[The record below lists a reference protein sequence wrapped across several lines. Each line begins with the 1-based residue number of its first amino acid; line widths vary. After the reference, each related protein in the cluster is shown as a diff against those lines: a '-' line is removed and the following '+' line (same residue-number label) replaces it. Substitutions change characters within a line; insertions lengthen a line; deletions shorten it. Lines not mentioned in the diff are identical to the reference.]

1 MRDDSLIR
9 HISAAHSS
17 LLPRLS
23 PCKWSGPVLGWHKN
37 DVNPHLQKY
46 THLLL
51 GSEEDQRSNDV
62 TTRIFVPLCG
72 KSVDL
77 AYLASHPKIS
87 HVVGIDI
94 VRDAAEEFSSGH
106 PELLIEEIR
115 PSNECGTE
123 KHAADRTTCG
133 HVAENSTFRG
143 TNFAF
148 LIRNMFDFLSMTID
162 DRAKYMSDGT
172 YTLFDAIY
180 DRASIVAIEP
190 SLRKDYVTLM
200 GELLRPGGT
209 ILLVT
214 LDRRYTTTDEAK
226 IDGPPFSLDE
236 KEIRQLYE
244 SEPWV
249 ESVTL
254 LDEVND
260 LTSDGDRERW
270 EKKGVL
276 ELFEIVFLIRKK
288 N

>member
-1 MRDDSLIR
+1 M
-9 HISAAHSS
+9 
-17 LLPRLS
+17 
-23 PCKWSGPVLGWHKN
+23 
-37 DVNPHLQKY
+37 
-46 THLLL
+46 
-51 GSEEDQRSNDV
+51 
-62 TTRIFVPLCG
+62 PLCG

-87 HVVGIDI
+87 HVVGVDI
-94 VRDAAEEFSSGH
+94 VRDAAEEFSSEH
-106 PELLIEEIR
+106 PELLIEETR
-115 PSNECGTE
+115 LSNECGME
-123 KHAADRTTCG
+123 KNASDHTGG

-143 TNFAF
+143 TNFTF
-148 LIRNMFDFLSMTID
+148 LIRNIFDFLSMTTD
-162 DRAKYMSDGT
+162 DRAKHMSDGT

-200 GELLRPGGT
+200 GELLQPGGT

-214 LDRRYTTTDEAK
+214 IDRRYTTTDEAK
-226 IDGPPFSLDE
+226 RDGPPFSVDE
-236 KEIRQLYE
+236 KEIRQLYDSE
-244 SEPWV
+244 SWV

-254 LDEVND
+254 LDEIND